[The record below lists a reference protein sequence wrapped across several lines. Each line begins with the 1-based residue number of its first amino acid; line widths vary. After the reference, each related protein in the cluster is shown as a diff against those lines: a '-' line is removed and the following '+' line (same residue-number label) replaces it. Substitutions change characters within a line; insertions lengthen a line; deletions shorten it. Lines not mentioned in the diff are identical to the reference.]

1 MRITS
6 LLAAL
11 AVLFVL
17 PGIASS
23 QLTFEQPRFEPV
35 FLEGVISE
43 TSVESYRFV
52 AQPEDEDG
60 RIGVLTNNSF
70 EPITI
75 SAYWG
80 SGDGP
85 LSAIVQ
91 WESKGESGDWE
102 RMRLGYC
109 GTGLGTTEI
118 APGESVDI
126 YLPVPSGEGEFR
138 WVVSV
143 GQDGS
148 FTEVFS
154 NPAVIRSD
162 ENVLDL

>member
-1 MRITS
+1 MKFTS
-6 LLAAL
+6 LIAAL

-23 QLTFEQPRFEPV
+23 QLSFEQPRFDPV
-35 FLEGVISE
+35 FLEGLIAE
-43 TSVESYRFV
+43 TSVESYSLV
-52 AQPEDEDG
+52 AGPDGPDG
-60 RIGVLTNNSF
+60 RIGVLTNSSV

-80 SGDGP
+80 TTDGP

-91 WESKGESGDWE
+91 WESRNESGDWE

-118 APGESVDI
+118 APGESVELF
-126 YLPVPSGEGEFR
+126 LPVPSGEGEFR
-138 WVVSV
+138 WVVTV

-148 FTEVFS
+148 STEVFS
-154 NPAVIRSD
+154 NPATI
-162 ENVLDL
+162 